1 MEKFMTMQTGL
12 EELTEKAQRQ
22 STEAA
27 TQLKEATEAAVTKAP
42 RIAEAAWYDAKTK
55 ASELQSACESYIGE
69 KPGQSLS
76 IALGIGFLIGL
87 LTRR

>member
-1 MEKFMTMQTGL
+1 MTMQTGL

-27 TQLKEATEAAVTKAP
+27 AQVKEATGAAVTRAL
-42 RIAEAAWYDAKTK
+42 RIAEAAWDDAKTK

>member
-1 MEKFMTMQTGL
+1 MKKFMTMQTGL
-12 EELTEKAQRQ
+12 EKLTENAQRQ
-22 STEAA
+22 RIEVAA
-27 TQLKEATEAAVTKAP
+27 QVKEATGAAVTKAL

-55 ASELQSACESYIGE
+55 GSELQSACESYIGE
-69 KPGQSLS
+69 KPGQSLL

>member
-1 MEKFMTMQTGL
+1 MTMQTSL

-22 STEAA
+22 SAEAA
-27 TQLKEATEAAVTKAP
+27 VQVKEATGAAVTKAL

-55 ASELQSACESYIGE
+55 ASDLQSACESYIGE
-69 KPGQSLS
+69 KPGQSLL

-87 LTRR
+87 LARR

>member
-1 MEKFMTMQTGL
+1 MQTSL
-12 EELTEKAQRQ
+12 EELTEKTQRQ
-22 STEAA
+22 SAEAA
-27 TQLKEATEAAVTKAP
+27 VHIKEVTGAAVTKAA

>member
-1 MEKFMTMQTGL
+1 MTMQTGL

-27 TQLKEATEAAVTKAP
+27 ARVKEATGAFVTKAL
-42 RIAEAAWYDAKTK
+42 RIAEAAWYDAKNK
-55 ASELQSACESYIGE
+55 ASELQSACESYISE
-69 KPGQSLS
+69 KPSQSLL